1 MSGSRLCIITG
12 VGPGTGAAL
21 ARRFAQGGYTVA
33 MLARTAERLQSLE
46 RELKTARGFVCDVS
60 DPAAVSATLT
70 EVRRDFGRVS
80 VLIHNAVDGLFGT
93 FREIDPAA
101 LERNFQVNVMG
112 LLHLARNVADDMVS
126 AGEGA
131 IIATGNT
138 SAWRGKPGFAG
149 FAPTK
154 AAQRILLES
163 IARDLGPQ
171 GVHAAY
177 LTIDAVI
184 DVPWTRQRWPERPDT
199 FFIKPDDIAA
209 EVWHIAH
216 QPRSAWS
223 FNVEVRPFGESW

>member
-46 RELKTARGFVCDVS
+46 RALKMARGFVCDVS

-70 EVRRDFGRVS
+70 EVRRDFGPVS
-80 VLIHNAVDGLFGT
+80 VLIHNAVAGLFGT
-93 FREIDPAA
+93 FRKIDPAA
-101 LERNFQVNVMG
+101 LERNFQINVMA

-126 AGEGA
+126 AGEGT
-131 IIATGNT
+131 IITTGNT

-163 IARDLGPQ
+163 IARDLGPK

-177 LTIDAVI
+177 LTIDAII
-184 DVPWTRQRWPERPDT
+184 DVPWTRERWPERPDT

>member
-1 MSGSRLCIITG
+1 
-12 VGPGTGAAL
+12 
-21 ARRFAQGGYTVA
+21 

-70 EVRRDFGRVS
+70 EVRRDFGPVS
-80 VLIHNAVDGLFGT
+80 VLIHNAVAGLFGT

-184 DVPWTRQRWPERPDT
+184 DVPWTRQRWPERPDV
-199 FFIKPDDIAA
+199 DDG
-209 EVWHIAH
+209 
-216 QPRSAWS
+216 QNP
-223 FNVEVRPFGESW
+223 